1 MSTPALSS
9 DLSFSIMD
17 ILPNPVLVKDQDLRY
32 VWVNSAFE
40 ALFNVDRNDLLGRT
54 DIEFFVQRQAAQ
66 CNGGDLR
73 VLETGDTDEA
83 YETVINS
90 DGEARETLTRKSR
103 LTQSDGR
110 VFLVGVMHDVT
121 DMQRLADTD
130 PLTGVLNRRSIDE
143 HVEEAFAEVGN
154 RGSLLLFDLDHFKSI
169 NDTWGHDAGDHAL
182 IHFAEIARSVLR
194 SQDRIARVGGEEFA
208 ILLPGVG
215 TDVAVDM
222 AERVLA
228 NLATAPL
235 EWGDEMISVTASV
248 GVVAKFDDSPFVVT
262 DWLPLADEQLYL
274 AKGNGRN
281 QVKAAA

>member
-17 ILPNPVLVKDQDLRY
+17 ILPNPVLVKDQELRY

-40 ALFNVDRNDLLGRT
+40 TLFNVDRNDLLGRT
-54 DIEFFVQRQAAQ
+54 DIEFFVERQAAQ

-90 DGEARETLTRKSR
+90 NGEARETLTRKTR

-154 RGSLLLFDLDHFKSI
+154 RGSLLLFDLDHFKTI
-169 NDTWGHDAGDHAL
+169 NDSWGHDAGDHAL

-194 SQDRIARVGGEEFA
+194 PQDRIARVGGEEFV
-208 ILLPGVG
+208 ILLPGVESH
-215 TDVAVDM
+215 VAVEI
-222 AERVLA
+222 AERVLS
-228 NLATAPL
+228 NLESAPL
-235 EWGDEMISVTASV
+235 EWEGQMIPMTASV
-248 GVVAKFDDSPFVVT
+248 GVVAKLDDSPFAAA
-262 DWLPLADEQLYL
+262 DLMPLADEQLYR
-274 AKGNGRN
+274 AKDNGRN
-281 QVKAAA
+281 QVMAA